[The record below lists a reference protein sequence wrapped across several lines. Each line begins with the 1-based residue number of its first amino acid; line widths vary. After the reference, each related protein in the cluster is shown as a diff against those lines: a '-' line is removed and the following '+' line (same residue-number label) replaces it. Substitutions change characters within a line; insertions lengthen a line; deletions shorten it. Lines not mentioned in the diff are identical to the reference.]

1 MSVMAGGLAGRV
13 VRSWA
18 LKIVFQLFIWLAVAV
33 FTFGPAILL
42 GQYIERRFGIPPW
55 PMFGLGG
62 FAFALLALAMLSD
75 RPRLGYV
82 EVGPLAAVAGIGG
95 MLAAVLFAARAYL

>member
-1 MSVMAGGLAGRV
+1 MSVMAGGLAGRL

-18 LKIVFQLFIWLAVAV
+18 LRVGFQVFIWLAVAG
-33 FTFGPAILL
+33 FTLGPAVLL

-62 FAFALLALAMLSD
+62 FAFALLALSMLSD

-95 MLAAVLFAARAYL
+95 MLAALVLAARAAL